1 MAITWIVA
9 ADSARAK
16 VLQVADREKD
26 LAEVEDLLN
35 PEGKLHEG
43 DLVTETEEPSD
54 AHEHS
59 VELFSKRIGDY
70 LEKART
76 QHRYDKLVLVAP
88 PKFLGRLRKQLGKEV
103 EKLVC
108 DELDKDLYRV
118 NARELE
124 AYFAKG
130 SARAR

>member
-9 ADSARAK
+9 ADSARAR
-16 VLQVADREKD
+16 VLQVADREKR
-26 LAEVEDLLN
+26 LAEIEDLLN

-43 DLVTETEEPSD
+43 DLVSDTEEPSD

-59 VELFSKRIGDY
+59 VDLFSKRVGEY

-76 QHRYDKLVLVAP
+76 QHRYDKLYLVAP
-88 PKFLGRLRKQLGKEV
+88 PKFLGRLRRNLGKEV
-103 EKLVC
+103 EKLVA
-108 DELDKDLYRV
+108 DELDKDLYRA

-124 AYFAKG
+124 AYFSKG
-130 SARAR
+130 SGRAP